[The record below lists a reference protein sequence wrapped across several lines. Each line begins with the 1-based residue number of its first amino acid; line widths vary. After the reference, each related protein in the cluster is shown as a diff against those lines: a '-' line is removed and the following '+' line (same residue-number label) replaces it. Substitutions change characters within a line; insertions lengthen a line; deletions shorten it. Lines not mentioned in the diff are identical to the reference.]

1 MDNATQLEVIE
12 IAKHESDQLIGI
24 TEENIDSILKYAQ
37 EEKMLMTSEKR
48 ILLFLTQ
55 LLVTVQSKE

>member
-1 MDNATQLEVIE
+1 VDNATQLEVIE